1 MLAHKKLWESGLNP
15 QYNESGTPSES
26 CWWYSSTTT
35 EEEFALMSDNGQT
48 GEDELERMFALFFA
62 LYFADEAS
70 DPISRMQ
77 VNSDYDPEDYIE
89 V

>member
-1 MLAHKKLWESGLNP
+1 MLAHKKLWECGLYQNISW
-15 QYNESGTPSES
+15 QSDVVTSD
-26 CWWYSSTTT
+26 
-35 EEEFALMSDNGQT
+35 EEFELMQDIPSPAGN
-48 GEDELERMFALFFA
+48 DEYGMICMFFA